1 MTWQEA
7 LEALAGDHHIERFRD
22 LCADTWP
29 DHLAYRALVIRLATG
44 EPPAETA
51 PEDKELR
58 AYVTQHPCG
67 GC

>member
-1 MTWQEA
+1 MTWEEA
-7 LEALAGDHHIERFRD
+7 LDLIVARTGHHRYRD

-29 DHLAYRALVIRLATG
+29 DHAAYRALVIRLATG
-44 EPPAETA
+44 EPPAETQA
-51 PEDKELR
+51 EDKELR

>member
-1 MTWQEA
+1 MTWEEA
-7 LEALAGDHHIERFRD
+7 LDLIVARTGHHRYRD

-29 DHLAYRALVIRLATG
+29 DHAAYRALVIRLATG
-44 EPPAETA
+44 EPPAETQA
-51 PEDKELR
+51 EDKGLR